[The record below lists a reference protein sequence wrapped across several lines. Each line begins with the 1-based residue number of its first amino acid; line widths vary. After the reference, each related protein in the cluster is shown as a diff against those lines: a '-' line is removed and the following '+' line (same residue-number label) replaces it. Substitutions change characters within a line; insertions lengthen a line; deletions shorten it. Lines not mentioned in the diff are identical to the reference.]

1 MSRKSPTAAFG
12 PRIAS
17 KGGFSGPDHTRVR
30 TPFSRFATALQWVK
44 SANESEGTESA

>member
-1 MSRKSPTAAFG
+1 MSRKSATAAFG
-12 PRIAS
+12 PRIVS
-17 KGGFSGPDHTRVR
+17 KGVFSGPDHTVR